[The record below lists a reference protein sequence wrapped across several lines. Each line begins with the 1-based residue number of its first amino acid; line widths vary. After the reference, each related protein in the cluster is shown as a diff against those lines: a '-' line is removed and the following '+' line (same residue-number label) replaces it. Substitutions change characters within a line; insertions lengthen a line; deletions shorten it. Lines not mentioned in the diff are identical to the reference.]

1 MTVFDLLPWRRTQT
15 YPLDIR
21 QLFTNLFDDDN
32 RWPQLAGENDRT
44 FIPSIEVKDEPTA
57 FTVKAEVPGMDQKDL
72 EVVFDNGDLIIRGEK
87 KEEKTEED
95 KAKGTYRS
103 ECRYG
108 QFERRLPFGNTVDR
122 TKVDAS
128 YKNGVLTIKLPRTN
142 EAQQAK
148 KQIAIKAS

>member
-1 MTVFDLLPWRRTQT
+1 MTVFDLIPWRRSQT
-15 YPLDIR
+15 YLPDVR
-21 QLFTNLFDDDN
+21 RFFNDVFDDNN
-32 RWPQLAGENDRT
+32 RWPSLMDNDRK
-44 FIPSIEVKDEPTA
+44 FVPSIEVQDEATA

-87 KEEKTEED
+87 KEETTEED

-108 QFERRLPFGNTVDR
+108 KFERRLPFGNTVDR
-122 TKVDAS
+122 AKVDAN